1 MRDVHVFRDTRCEI
15 SGPRLLAELWSSLGD
30 LASCGDSAPPRDL
43 VEDAL
48 LRAGELESLF
58 TDRGLDSA
66 IEMATITDAL
76 AAALIAPD
84 RPVSIDL
91 GPSPAPISMP
101 ASLLASPPEGFVHYG
116 VHPLDFAALAGRL
129 PVIAAP
135 AVVIGLRTIGTTL
148 SAVVAAALRA
158 RGIPVERFTVRPEG
172 HPYDRVVRLG
182 APAQR
187 WLRAQ
192 AAANASFFVVDEGPG
207 RSGSSLLGAAEAL
220 VAAGAP
226 RGRVALLC
234 THVPDPGALLAPDT
248 ARRLRAFSLH
258 ATGLSRVVPEE
269 ATIPIRAGAWRR
281 HCFVDEHHYPPI
293 WPMLERRKL
302 FSQDGQRLFKYEG
315 LGRWGAESLAR
326 ARVLHQAGF
335 GPPTEDAGDGFLVM
349 PWIDSAPLR
358 AESLTAELI
367 HRLSAYCAFRASAFP
382 SDGHRASDLELML
395 RKNALV
401 ALGRDLGPRL
411 DLPVGRPVI
420 ADARMMPHE
429 WIAAPGAPPL
439 KMDGLAHGDD
449 HLFPGPVD
457 VAWDL
462 AGAIIEWRMS
472 ASARRVFL
480 DGYRRASGDRFESR
494 LPAYLYAYTLFRL
507 AWTIAAAASAPAEA
521 ERLHAAEQRYRA
533 VLQNLPY
540 PW

>member
-1 MRDVHVFRDTRCEI
+1 MSDVHVFRDTRREI
-15 SGPRLLAELWSSLGD
+15 SGPRLLAELWASLAD

-43 VEDAL
+43 VQGAL
-48 LRAGELESLF
+48 LRASELESLL
-58 TDRGLDSA
+58 TDRGLDGA
-66 IEMATITDAL
+66 IEMAAITDAL

-84 RPVSIDL
+84 RPVAIDL
-91 GPSPAPISMP
+91 CPAPAPISMP
-101 ASLLASPPEGFVHYG
+101 ASILASPPEGFAYYA
-116 VHPLDFAALAGRL
+116 VHPLDFAALARRL
-129 PVIAAP
+129 PLVDAP

-148 SAVVAAALRA
+148 SAVVAATLRA

-182 APAQR
+182 VPAQR

-192 AAANASFFVVDEGPG
+192 AASNASFFVVDEGPG

-226 RGRVALLC
+226 RGHVALLC
-234 THVPDPGALLAPDT
+234 THSPDPEALLAPDA

-258 ATGLSRVVPEE
+258 ATGPSRVVPEE

-281 HCFVDEHHYPPI
+281 PFFTDEHHYPPI

-302 FSQDGQRLFKYEG
+302 LSQDGHRLFKYEG
-315 LGRWGAESLAR
+315 LGRWGAACLAR
-326 ARVLHQAGF
+326 ARALHEAGF
-335 GPPTEDAGDGFLVM
+335 GLPAEDAGDGFLVT

-358 AESLTAELI
+358 AESLTTALI
-367 HRLSAYCAFRASAFP
+367 HRLSDYCAFRSSAFP

-401 ALGRDLGPRL
+401 TLGRDLGPRV
-411 DLPVGRPVI
+411 DLPLRRPVI

-429 WIAAPGAPPL
+429 WIDAPGGLPL
-439 KMDGLAHGDD
+439 KVDAIAHGDD

-462 AGAIIEWRMS
+462 AGAIVEWRMS
-472 ASARRVFL
+472 ASARRLFL
-480 DGYRRASGDRFESR
+480 DGYCRASGDHAESR

-507 AWTIAAAASAPAEA
+507 AWTIAAAASSPIEA
-521 ERLHAAEQRYRA
+521 GRLGAAEQRYRA
-533 VLQNLPY
+533 VLQALPL